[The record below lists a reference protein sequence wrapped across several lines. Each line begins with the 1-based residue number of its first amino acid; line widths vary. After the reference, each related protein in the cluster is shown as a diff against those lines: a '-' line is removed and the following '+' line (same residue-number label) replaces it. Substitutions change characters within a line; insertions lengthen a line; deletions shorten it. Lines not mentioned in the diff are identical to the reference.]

1 MRTYS
6 PKPGEIERQWHVIDA
21 SDVVLGRLATHA
33 ATLLRG
39 KHKPTFAPHV
49 DTGDF
54 VVIVNAGKVAL
65 TGNKRQTKVAY
76 RHSGYPGGLKQIGYE
91 ELLTK
96 RPERAIELAVK
107 GMLPH
112 NKLGRQLIKKLK
124 VYAGAEHPHARAAA
138 GAVRDQADRA
148 VSAGEG
154 NSMTDITETEVAAAR
169 APEATEAPAPVARA
183 PRGDRPIQTVGRRKE
198 AIVRVRIVPGTGKI
212 TCNGRDL
219 EAYFPSKVHQQL
231 IKEPL
236 VTAEKPE
243 SFDVIANLR
252 GGGTTGQAGALR
264 LGIARALIVNEPDDR
279 PALKKAGFLT
289 RDARVKESKKYGLKK
304 ARKAPQYSKR

>member
-54 VVIVNAGKVAL
+54 VIVINAGKVAL
-65 TGNKRQTKVAY
+65 TGNKRQTKIAY
-76 RHSGYPGGLKQIGYE
+76 RHSGYPGGLKQVGYE

-112 NKLGRQLIKKLK
+112 NKLGPSADQE
-124 VYAGAEHPHARAAA
+124 AEGLRRSPSTR
-138 GAVRDQADRA
+138 
-148 VSAGEG
+148 
-154 NSMTDITETEVAAAR
+154 T
-169 APEATEAPAPVARA
+169 
-183 PRGDRPIQTVGRRKE
+183 PRSSRCRSRSSRSRSERGRRKQHDRHHRARARPTTAE
-198 AIVRVRIVPGTGKI
+198 TPT
-212 TCNGRDL
+212 
-219 EAYFPSKVHQQL
+219 
-231 IKEPL
+231 
-236 VTAEKPE
+236 VTAAATA
-243 SFDVIANLR
+243 DGHHR
-252 GGGTTGQAGALR
+252 AGPGPRHPRA
-264 LGIARALIVNEPDDR
+264 AR
-279 PALKKAGFLT
+279 
-289 RDARVKESKKYGLKK
+289 
-304 ARKAPQYSKR
+304 